1 MENILK
7 YLFPPK
13 CIFCGVQ
20 GDIFCE
26 TCLAECSLLTSQ
38 YCLVCDLPSENGNT
52 HERCL
57 KRFGGLAPARLLCAY
72 SYSGKV
78 RDCIKF
84 SKYGARQF
92 LSLRKLCMEAT
103 SVCAEI
109 WGSVAADLCLP
120 IPSSPKKLSY
130 RGFNQA
136 NMVAEEVSRSFKIPL
151 RKDLLVRS
159 RNTEAQHTQS
169 REGRRE
175 NVKGSFAVTDRREL
189 AGRKILLVDDISTTG
204 ATFLESARVLNE
216 AGAAEVQCFALSKR
230 EKVCYNSPAYARA

>member
-13 CIFCGVQ
+13 CIFCGTE

-26 TCLAECSLLTSQ
+26 ACLAECSLLTTQ
-38 YCLVCDLPSENGNT
+38 YCLVCDLPSENGYT
-52 HERCL
+52 HERCR
-57 KRFGGLAPARLLCAY
+57 KIGVPTRLLCVY

-92 LSLRKLCMEAT
+92 LSLRKLCIEAT
-103 SVCAEI
+103 SVCSEE
-109 WGSVAADLCLP
+109 WGNLSADLCLP
-120 IPSSPKKLSY
+120 IPSSPKKLSQ

-136 NMVAEEVSRSFKIPL
+136 NMIAEEVSKKFKPVL
-151 RKDLLVRS
+151 KKDLLVRS
-159 RNTEAQHTQS
+159 RSTEAQHTQS
-169 REGRRE
+169 KEGRRE
-175 NVKGSFAVTDRREL
+175 NVKGAFAVTNPSQL
-189 AGRKILLVDDISTTG
+189 LNKKVILVDDISTTG
-204 ATFLESARVLNE
+204 ATFLESAKVLYE

-230 EKVCYNSPAYARA
+230 EKVCYNGAAH